1 MKLMV
6 RPWKSMVGRLLFGM
20 PFTTNQRRDLLQG
33 GVFVQRIRSS
43 CEKLNSLTVRS
54 RMPSSYK
61 KVEFLLLLVL
71 MTFFS
76 NKTHAVGCFWW
87 IGWGASQHPETPPG
101 GGCFPPMEIL
111 WFPWNPPWPML
122 PEQPYVHSTWSYAD
136 RIHPSKEYIYP
147 ANFALFMWPCFTFSL
162 GEFFHTFGASGF
174 ATAVEGCCFSTIAR
188 GGMYADGRGHL
199 LLASQGHGPC
209 SGLGVTK
216 NIGIFSFK

>member
-61 KVEFLLLLVL
+61 KGEFLLLLVL

-87 IGWGASQHPETPPG
+87 IGCGWSKPASWGPAG
-101 GGCFPPMEIL
+101 GVVSPQWKSYDFL
-111 WFPWNPPWPML
+111 L
-122 PEQPYVHSTWSYAD
+122 PTDMFHTWSYAD
-136 RIHPSKEYIYP
+136 RIHPCKEYIYP
-147 ANFALFMWPCFTFSL
+147 TNFALFMWPCFTFSL

-216 NIGIFSFK
+216 NVGIFSFK